1 MRLGQGESIVFRHSF
16 SLLANMQ
23 IAKGKKITVEDL
35 MKHIYPPTELDRMK
49 EEIEFKREWI
59 ESGGGEIE

>member
-1 MRLGQGESIVFRHSF
+1 MEFYK
-16 SLLANMQ
+16 LLEGYEAR
-23 IAKGKKITVEDL
+23 ARREHITVEDL
-35 MKHIYPPTELDRMK
+35 MKHIYPPTELERMK